1 MKENPTEETI
11 EKVSTPEV
19 ETPDEDVSI
28 WDVIREKREER
39 LGEEEPT
46 EKVNTNFIPND
57 IPGVVPTPLKNVK
70 KKKGIEPIHMFILM
84 IILIGAG
91 VGVFYYLSSN
101 YVDDGSN
108 MAEHYTTTTL
118 PPSE

>member
-1 MKENPTEETI
+1 MKENPNEETI

-19 ETPDEDVSI
+19 EKPDEDVSI

-84 IILIGAG
+84 IILIGVG

-108 MAEHYTTTTL
+108 MAEHYTTTTT